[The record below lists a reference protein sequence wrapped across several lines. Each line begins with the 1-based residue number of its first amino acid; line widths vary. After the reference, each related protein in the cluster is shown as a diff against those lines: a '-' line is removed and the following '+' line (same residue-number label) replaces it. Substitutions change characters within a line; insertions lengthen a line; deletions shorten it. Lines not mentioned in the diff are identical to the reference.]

1 MARDFQFR
9 LSKYYKSLLRNI
21 IIASIVII
29 LGLVFYGDY
38 ILYKIP
44 GNLTLTLY
52 SYTFFGMIIVT
63 MVLYLFRETK
73 PDAEN
78 FGPAFTF
85 LKMGLGIL
93 WLVDGILQL
102 QPEMPYVFLPY
113 VIIPMMG
120 STSGAIYNIVNF
132 GVNIWSLHPVIFN
145 AMAAVTQLFIGIGL
159 LIKLNKTGNV
169 LVLMVS
175 AAWSLI
181 IWIFGEGFGGIFQ
194 AGSSFLSGVPGSAL
208 VYFII
213 SIYLLLVIVGLELK
227 WVIPVFMT
235 TVFLI
240 SFILQILP
248 ASQFWSGYSLS
259 RIPYNLIFL
268 YQPQFLSDSFLY
280 FTNTFIYYDF
290 YWNLF
295 FSIYFASCAITWL
308 YRPFYAALLT
318 IPITL
323 FSWWVGQDFGIISGY
338 GTDPNSGMPLFII
351 CMFILIFATH
361 SKNYF
366 PLHFLREKS
375 SSKMQ

>member
-1 MARDFQFR
+1 MPPYFQFR
-9 LSKYYKSLLRNI
+9 GTKYYISLLRNI
-21 IIASIVII
+21 TIVSIVIL
-29 LGLVFYGDY
+29 LGLIFYGDY

-52 SYTFFGMIIVT
+52 SYAFFGMIIVT

-73 PDAEN
+73 SEGEKY
-78 FGPAFTF
+78 GPALTF
-85 LKMGLGIL
+85 LKMALGTL
-93 WLVDGILQL
+93 WLIDGILQL

-113 VIIPMMG
+113 VIIPVMG
-120 STSGAIYNIVNF
+120 STNGAIYNIVLF

-213 SIYLLLVIVGLELK
+213 SIYMLLIIAGFELK
-227 WVIPVFMT
+227 WVIPVFMAA
-235 TVFLI
+235 VFSI
-240 SFILQILP
+240 SFILQVLP

-259 RIPYNLIFL
+259 RIPYNSIFL
-268 YQPQFLSDSFLY
+268 YQPRFLSNSFLY

-295 FSIYFASCAITWL
+295 FSIYFAVCAITWL
-308 YRPFYAALLT
+308 YRPFYAAILT

-338 GTDPNSGMPLFII
+338 GTDPNSGIPLFII
-351 CMFILIFATH
+351 CVFILIYAAH
-361 SKNYF
+361 SKSYF
-366 PLHFLREKS
+366 PLRFLRGKYS
-375 SSKMQ
+375 SRIQ